1 MKKNLKRA
9 LALVLALAMLAMTA
23 CSGGGD
29 TPGTAAPDGDAEAT
43 SAAADNAEGNTGAG
57 AESQ

>member
-23 CSGGGD
+23 CSGWC
-29 TPGTAAPDGDAEAT
+29 T
-43 SAAADNAEGNTGAG
+43 TGWKKW
-57 AESQ
+57 ENWYEI